1 MARTYHKKRPLSLKG
16 SLFNALHFFLS
27 LFLFSTWNRPALA
40 DENSLF
46 DDLAIVDYWNRRIND
61 TFPVQYNALLE
72 GGLFTMPTARVGED
86 GEMALG
92 YAWLP
97 PYRIYSARAMI
108 HPHIEVTLNYRIFK
122 GVEDPVLSPFG
133 FGDLSDKGAN
143 VKFAILRP
151 EDSGYEL
158 PGVAIGFQDF
168 LGTRAFKSRYFVLTK
183 VFMDEAMEISLGI
196 GEWRIRGLFGGISWM
211 PFRSCLLP
219 CQLNNMTFSAEW
231 DATPYESKKIEPH
244 PDGRVKNNPV
254 NFGVKWRLYDM
265 IDLSASYIRGDAFA
279 FQASLFYNLGC
290 TKGFVPKIEDPI
302 PYQAPAIREPLGPL
316 RPRGI
321 FAAEIAS
328 SFLNHGFD
336 VLRIREERGP
346 CNEKILRINAI
357 NLSWRL
363 EPDAR
368 LRLAHL
374 LGQLTPSDFDK
385 AVIVIEDD
393 MMSVH
398 EYHFYLPYARR
409 YVAKE
414 MGFVELSIATPMT
427 EVTSPCYGEL
437 LYRKKRDL
445 IDAFI
450 LPDFHSF
457 FGSARGKFK
466 YSLGAALAIDGFLEG
481 DVHYS
486 CVLTHRLFADLE
498 DIQDVDRLN
507 PSQIINVRSDII
519 SYFKKGG
526 LQVEELYINK
536 VWNVG
541 RGYFFE
547 GALGYFDRM
556 YGGVFG
562 EILYY
567 PVGSSFAVGLEGA
580 VVKRRTTSGMGF
592 SDKIRKLDGFTPTY
606 VPFLGS
612 QGFVNLYY
620 DLADTQ
626 LQLGLKAGRFLAK
639 DWGVRYEVSRYFDS
653 GLRLTLWYTR
663 TNGHDKINGET
674 YYDKGVMISM
684 PLDIFYTHSSR
695 KRFSYG
701 MSAWLR
707 DVGQFVTLK
716 ESLYERIN
724 DLRQN

>member
-1 MARTYHKKRPLSLKG
+1 MARTYHSKCVHYFKG
-16 SLFNALHFFLS
+16 SLSSALFIFFLT
-27 LFLFSTWNRPALA
+27 LFSTWNQKNFA
-40 DENSLF
+40 DADLLF
-46 DDLAIVDYWNRRIND
+46 DDLAIVDYWNRKVNQ
-61 TFPVQYNALLE
+61 TFPVHYNALLE
-72 GGLFTMPTARVGED
+72 GGLFTMPTARVGDD

-92 YAWLP
+92 YAWLD
-97 PYRIYSARAMI
+97 PYCIYSARAMI
-108 HPHIEVTLNYRIFK
+108 HPNVEITMNYRVFRGI
-122 GVEDPVLSPFG
+122 EDPVLSPFG

-143 VKFAILRP
+143 VKFAILKA

-158 PGVAIGFQDF
+158 PGIAIGFQDF
-168 LGTRAFKSRYFVLTK
+168 LGTRAFKSRYLVFTK
-183 VFMDEAMEISLGI
+183 VFMEQAIELTFGI
-196 GEWRIRGLFGGISWM
+196 GQWRIRGLFGGISWM
-211 PFRSCLLP
+211 PFRSCDMPL
-219 CQLNNMTFSAEW
+219 QLNSLILSAEW

-244 PDGRVKNNPV
+244 PDGRVKKSPINW
-254 NFGVKWRLYDM
+254 GVKWRLYDM
-265 IDLSASYIRGDAFA
+265 VDLSMSYIRGDALA
-279 FQASLFYNLGC
+279 FQASCYYNLGH

-316 RPRGI
+316 RPTGI

-328 SFLNHGFD
+328 AFQNHGFNT
-336 VLRIREERGP
+336 LSIRVERGP
-346 CNEKILRINAI
+346 CKEKILRIEAI
-357 NLSWRL
+357 NESWRL

-374 LGQLTPSDFDK
+374 LGALAPSDFDR
-385 AVIVIEDD
+385 AVVVISDD
-393 MMSVH
+393 LMAVH
-398 EYHFYLPYARR
+398 EYYFYLPYVRS

-414 MGFVELSIATPMT
+414 MGFIELSIATPLK
-427 EVTSPCYGEL
+427 EVSPPCFGQTIYQ
-437 LYRKKRDL
+437 KKRDL
-445 IDAFI
+445 FDAFL

-466 YSLGAALAIDGFLEG
+466 YSLGVALALDGFLEG
-481 DVHYS
+481 DIHYS

-519 SYFKKGG
+519 SYFKQGG
-526 LQVEELYINK
+526 LQLEELYLNK
-536 VWNVG
+536 VWNMG
-541 RGYFFE
+541 RGFYFE
-547 GALGYFDRM
+547 GAVGYFDRM
-556 YGGVFG
+556 YGGLFG
-562 EILYY
+562 EVLYY
-567 PVGSSFAVGLEGA
+567 PVGSAFAIGLEGS
-580 VVKRRTTSGMGF
+580 VVKRRTTSGIGF
-592 SDKIRKLDGFTPTY
+592 SDKIRKLHGFTPEY
-606 VPFLGS
+606 VPFLGT

-620 DLADTQ
+620 DWAETQ
-626 LQLGLKAGRFLAK
+626 LQFGIKAGRFLAK
-639 DWGVRYEVSRYFDS
+639 DLGIRYEVSRYFDS

-716 ESLYERIN
+716 EGLYERIN